1 MSKPLEYNCIFIFS
15 DKRLSIIFVI
25 FIFRDYLWQKNFEY
39 IVLFLPAYQKI
50 HVIFE
55 RMFGK
60 SNTAGIENENTFILS
75 RNTIFVE
82 YLFFF
87 KLFSCGVYYDPNDY
101 DLFLFKIRDQ
111 FDSALVTRNKV
122 TLIFRSSRKTTI
134 QTVKFFKRVLCEKG
148 LNILVKVRGKK

>member
-1 MSKPLEYNCIFIFS
+1 
-15 DKRLSIIFVI
+15 
-25 FIFRDYLWQKNFEY
+25 
-39 IVLFLPAYQKI
+39 
-50 HVIFE
+50 
-55 RMFGK
+55 MFGK